1 MSRDKNL
8 VIVYAKST
16 PSEKVDLIMK
26 RYPVFLNQVES
37 YTAGLLYM
45 IEAEK
50 DSTWQKEKGEL
61 GVRVQA
67 GGGPGDPTA
76 TLAIRHVMTK
86 EALINCDFSGDVLD
100 GVASGE
106 VFKSDAYTLRKMRQ
120 DYMLFKDQLVILGAD
135 KELFERYLCGEMSL
149 AELAEEQHIT
159 YESAQQKMHRMRA
172 KVKMQVVG
180 FMDRKTGGVS

>member
-16 PSEKVDLIMK
+16 PLEKVDLIMK
-26 RYPVFLNQVES
+26 NYLVFLDQVES

-50 DSTWQKEKGEL
+50 DSILQKEKGEL
-61 GVRVQA
+61 GARVQI
-67 GGGPGDPTA
+67 GGSPGDPTA

-86 EALINCDFSGDVLD
+86 EAVINCDFSGDVLD
-100 GVASGE
+100 GVASAE
-106 VFKSDAYTLRKMRQ
+106 AFKSDAYTLRKMRQ
-120 DYMLFKDQLVILGAD
+120 DYMLFKDQLVILGTD
-135 KELFERYLCGEMSL
+135 KELFERYLCRETSL
-149 AELAEEQHIT
+149 DELAEAQHIT
-159 YESAQQKMHRMRA
+159 YESMQQKMHRLRT

>member
-1 MSRDKNL
+1 MGLFEN
-8 VIVYAKST
+8 YAKST
-16 PSEKVDLIMK
+16 PSEKVNLIMK
-26 RYPVFLNQVES
+26 NYSEFLNLVDVH
-37 YTAGLLYM
+37 TDGLLYM

-50 DSTWQKEKGEL
+50 ESIWQKEKGEL

-106 VFKSDAYTLRKMRQ
+106 VFRSDAYTLRKMRQ

-135 KELFERYLCGEMSL
+135 KELFEKYLRKEKTL
-149 AELAEEQHIT
+149 TEIAEEQHIL
-159 YESAQQKMHRMRA
+159 YESAQQKMNRMRS
-172 KVKMQVVG
+172 KMRLQVTA